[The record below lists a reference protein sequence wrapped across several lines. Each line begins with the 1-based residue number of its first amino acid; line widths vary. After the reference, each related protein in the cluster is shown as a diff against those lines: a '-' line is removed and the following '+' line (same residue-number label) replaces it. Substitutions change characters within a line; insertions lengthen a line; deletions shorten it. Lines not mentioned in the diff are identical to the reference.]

1 MGILDHAKEAMLP
14 SSKVGPIKR
23 AQASATGGARAVSS
37 LVLQVDDL
45 AKRYGATVALEDVS
59 FSLNAGEVCG
69 LLGEN
74 GAGKSTLVKALS
86 GVVAPDHGEI
96 RLKGDR
102 FRPTSI
108 VDANRLGV
116 STAFQ
121 ELSLVPSLSVAT
133 NLALPD
139 VPKNAIGLVSGRE
152 LRRRAEATLA
162 QWGAADIRPSDIVD
176 SLPLGVR
183 QRVRDH
189 SGARPQSLG
198 IAARRA
204 HLGPI

>member
-1 MGILDHAKEAMLP
+1 M
-14 SSKVGPIKR
+14 
-23 AQASATGGARAVSS
+23 SS

-96 RLKGDR
+96 CLKGDR

-162 QWGAADIRPSDIVD
+162 QWGAADIRPSDIVE
-176 SLPLGVR
+176 L
-183 QRVRDH
+183 
-189 SGARPQSLG
+189 A
-198 IAARRA
+198 AARRA
-204 HLGPI
+204 PASSRSFGRSPAIPRYCCSTSPPRPYLIGNGCSGSSTAC